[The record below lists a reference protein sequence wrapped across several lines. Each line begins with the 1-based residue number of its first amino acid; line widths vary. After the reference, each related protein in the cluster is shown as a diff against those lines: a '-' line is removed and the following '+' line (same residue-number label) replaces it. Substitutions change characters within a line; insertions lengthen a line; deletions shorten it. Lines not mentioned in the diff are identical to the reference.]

1 MQEPGTRQAQGAGA
15 SICYSNTSNSSAQE
29 GQGQMEC
36 AMSSF
41 QETHE
46 AHELLDSNRE
56 LVFATLH
63 TQQDEMADATGVTT
77 GQARPRRAREHDERD
92 EREQDERD
100 ESPFCCQASGVLART
115 AQELDAQAVPLCS
128 LADLQRMAAACE
140 QIGAASD
147 APRQTREC
155 DADGGSRGASP
166 SLVLPRGLTV
176 PSPVLCTSP

>member
-1 MQEPGTRQAQGAGA
+1 
-15 SICYSNTSNSSAQE
+15 
-29 GQGQMEC
+29 
-36 AMSSF
+36 MSSF

-63 TQQDEMADATGVTT
+63 TQQDEIADATGVTT

-92 EREQDERD
+92 ERDEQDERD

-115 AQELDAQAVPLCS
+115 AQELDAQAVSLCS